1 MNEQLIPYI
10 YWFIGIYIVVSI
22 GSALIDS
29 RAEYKLEKRIKDL
42 EDKIKKFER
51 EFN

>member
-22 GSALIDS
+22 GNALIDS
-29 RAEYKLEKRIKDL
+29 RAEAKLEKRIKDL
-42 EDKIKKFER
+42 EDKVQNIER
-51 EFN
+51 GQP